1 MRQLSVDPSLLLH
14 GNSGT
19 ISTTQQYQHHSSA
32 PQTPLA
38 GESERHVPFT
48 SQKSVVNN
56 GTAKT
61 DSELEVV

>member
-19 ISTTQQYQHHSSA
+19 IEQYQHHSSA

-38 GESERHVPFT
+38 GESERHVPLT
-48 SQKSVVNN
+48 RQKSVVNN
-56 GTAKT
+56 GTANA